1 MKLKQFAAPLAP
13 QPQSPMGRRGNSGVT
28 LVETVIALCIAM
40 VVIAGLISGFV
51 QSARQAES
59 SAYFLAAQAM
69 ASQGLEQVR
78 AAGWD
83 PLCVTGVVDYV
94 QGTNFPAVVQ
104 ALDVPGSSGKIV
116 YATNRTTISTISA
129 NPPLKMIRV
138 DCVWNFMGVR
148 DYTNSMFTYRA
159 PDQ

>member
-1 MKLKQFAAPLAP
+1 MTTSTA
-13 QPQSPMGRRGNSGVT
+13 
-28 LVETVIALCIAM
+28 I

-59 SAYFLAAQAM
+59 AAYFLAAQAQ

-78 AAGWD
+78 AAKWD
-83 PLCVTGVVDYV
+83 PLTVTGGVDLV
-94 QGTNFPAVVQ
+94 WTTNFPVDIRM
-104 ALDVPGSSGKIV
+104 LDVPGASARPV
-116 YATNRTTISTISA
+116 YGTNVTTITVIST

-138 DCVWNFMGVR
+138 DCTWNFLGQR
-148 DYTNSMFTYRA
+148 IYTNSMFTYRA